1 MEAILLAIIP
11 LVIPFFLERYGTD
24 RADARDKKLQDIAL
38 SMNQEKLASSIENR
52 RILRLER
59 AAEQSRR
66 SHGVH
71 AALSYSLALVTIGGG
86 LIVFYIAQHFLPSDI
101 NNALYMGVIFVP
113 LGIIALLIALA
124 VEKCTKNKDKN
135 PERPETKTP
144 RRMVRKEIVI

>member
-71 AALSYSLALVTIGGG
+71 AALSYSLAVTIGGG

-101 NNALYMGVIFVP
+101 NNALYLVI
-113 LGIIALLIALA
+113 L
-124 VEKCTKNKDKN
+124 
-135 PERPETKTP
+135 
-144 RRMVRKEIVI
+144 